1 MLTQFA
7 QPKGSTIGLLKDG
20 RTVEE
25 AILELT
31 TLTTNGAQAVSP
43 KGFGA
48 VAGQDATL
56 AINSAATAA
65 AAQGKALDLRGGPWK
80 VSGTLDFTNVRTVV
94 SDASGV
100 INVDND
106 NFTSKF
112 TNRYAITFGNP
123 DVAYG
128 SGRSGHV
135 QVLGTLVVNSMT
147 RTTPLHGVYFKGSWF
162 GVGVIRANGFNG
174 SAIVMEAVWDSIF
187 GSLSGELSGNVA
199 DYQIDVRGGGDTS
212 NCIFVGR
219 IQSERAY
226 HKCLRLSAIRSV
238 FNTIHAE
245 RTAVLTVDDGSTLAD
260 GVTKYMTLQLNLGN
274 SVVNQLIH
282 DAITG
287 NAPDGQPTVGVASA
301 RLDMDFANLNAAAL
315 GSCIV
320 NTNSGRNSQFTSVV
334 AKKWTFSSTATDNV
348 ISNVRI
354 TDNLAAANMTTFIG
368 GTIETLT
375 PRFNASDLLFDNVAI
390 KQLNFAAD
398 IKGNI
403 RFRSCRFPETMT
415 IGTTRAP
422 EGYSATSTLGE
433 TNLPVT
439 FENCIL
445 LGAFVGAFQS
455 RAVWE
460 GGYIKAVNLVSRA
473 AVEFYGTAMGS
484 FDCTGDI
491 AYVTRQCRAATASN
505 WARTTH
511 VAYPIG
517 TITERLGV
525 DSGATGLAFRNTDGT
540 AAGWTKIY

>member
-1 MLTQFA
+1 MLNQFA

-31 TLTTNGAQAVSP
+31 TQTLKGAQLVSP

-48 VAGQDATL
+48 VSGQDATA

-65 AAQGKALDLRGGPWK
+65 AQQGKALDLRGGPWD
-80 VSGTLDFTNVRTVV
+80 VSGTLDFTNVKTVV

-100 INVDND
+100 IRVNADTFV
-106 NFTSKF
+106 SKF
-112 TNRYAITFGNP
+112 TNKYAVTFGNP

-128 SGRSGHV
+128 QGRAGHV
-135 QVLGTLVVNSMT
+135 QILGTLVVNCSSRST
-147 RTTPLHGVYFKGSWF
+147 NIHGVYFKGSWF
-162 GVGVIRANGFNG
+162 GVGVVRANGFNG
-174 SAIVMEAVWDSIF
+174 SAITLEAVWDSIF
-187 GSLSGELSGNVA
+187 GSLSGELSGNVS
-199 DYQIDVRGGGDTS
+199 DYQIDLRGGGDTS
-212 NCIFVGR
+212 NCIFIGR

-245 RTAVLTVDDGSTLAD
+245 RTAVLSSDDGSTLTD
-260 GVTKYMTLQLNLGN
+260 GTTKYTTLQLNLGN

-282 DAITG
+282 DAIAG
-287 NAPDGQPTVGVASA
+287 NAPDGQPTVGIASA
-301 RLDMDFANLNAAAL
+301 RIDMDYSTIYAAAL
-315 GSCIV
+315 GSCVV
-320 NTNSGRNSQFTSVV
+320 NTNSGRNSTFSAVV
-334 AKKWTFSSTATDNV
+334 AKTWTISSTATDNV
-348 ISNVRI
+348 VTNARV
-354 TDNLAAANMTTFIG
+354 TDTLAASNSTTFIG

-375 PRFNASDLLFDNVAI
+375 PRFNAADLLFDNVAI

-422 EGYSATSTLGE
+422 EGYTAQSTIGE
-433 TNLPVT
+433 RNLPVT
-439 FENCIL
+439 FENCVL
-445 LGAFVGAFQS
+445 LGTFTGAFQS

-460 GGYIKAVNLVSRA
+460 GGYIKTVNLVSRA

-484 FDCTGDI
+484 FNCDGDI
-491 AYVTRQCRAATASN
+491 GYVTRQCRAAVATN
-505 WARTTH
+505 WKRTSH

-517 TITERLGV
+517 TITERLGADPEGV
-525 DSGATGLAFRNTDGT
+525 GLAFRNSDGST
-540 AAGWTKIY
+540 SGWTKIY